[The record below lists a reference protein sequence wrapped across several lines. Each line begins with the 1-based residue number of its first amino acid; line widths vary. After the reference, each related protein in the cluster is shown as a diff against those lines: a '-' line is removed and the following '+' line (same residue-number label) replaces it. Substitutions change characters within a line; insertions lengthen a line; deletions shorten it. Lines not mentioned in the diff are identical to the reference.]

1 MARMTMMVDPVV
13 LAKLRELARL
23 RGVSMAE
30 LAREALAE
38 KAAELRPGLTC
49 VGVAASG
56 RKDISSRAGVG
67 RTHVVSV
74 QT

>member
-1 MARMTMMVDPVV
+1 MVRTTIMADPAV
-13 LAKLRELARL
+13 LAKLRELARV

-38 KAAELRPGLTC
+38 KAAELRPRLTC

-67 RTHVVSV
+67 RTEPR
-74 QT
+74 